1 MTTVAPAS
9 ALGRPALVSPGSV
22 VAALLLHV
30 LGLGGLV
37 AADRY
42 LGHKESVLKPEN
54 IVYLDFSG
62 EMKRDELLMPDQAER
77 TPDAVPDGEPD
88 VAPEAEPAA
97 PVEAEP
103 APAPAPEV
111 APKPAPAAKPA
122 PAPAPAPKPAPQ
134 PPPKPATM
142 TLPGPKPE
150 PAKPSP
156 KPAPAPTPAPAP
168 GPVGPSA
175 AEKKAA
181 AREAAKQ
188 AAARDALLRD
198 MARQSALAAADAAVG
213 TTNRA
218 ATSMEGS
225 KTGTGYSGGRIDDPA
240 MKAWLDRV
248 KKSLLPNFTPLP
260 SITAAHPEYQV
271 TITAKVAANGAL
283 SEPEVSKSSGDPS
296 FDNAAI
302 NAVLKTGRVVA
313 PPADWAG
320 VVVDGVD
327 FVFKAKDKL

>member
-1 MTTVAPAS
+1 MSTAAPGS
-9 ALGRPALVSPGSV
+9 ALARPALVSPGSV

-37 AADRY
+37 AAERY
-42 LGHKESVLKPEN
+42 LGRKQSVLKPEN

-62 EMKRDELLMPDQAER
+62 ELKRDELLMPDQAER
-77 TPDAVPDGEPD
+77 TPDAVPDGEPEAAP
-88 VAPEAEPAA
+88 APEPPAPEPSAPEPAA
-97 PVEAEP
+97 P
-103 APAPAPEV
+103 
-111 APKPAPAAKPA
+111 APKPAPAVQPA
-122 PAPAPAPKPAPQ
+122 PVPKPAPAPKPA
-134 PPPKPATM
+134 AM
-142 TLPGPKPE
+142 TLPDPKLKPE
-150 PAKPSP
+150 PVKPAP
-156 KPAPAPTPAPAP
+156 KPDPAPAPQPA
-168 GPVGPSA
+168 GPTA

-213 TTNRA
+213 TQNRA
-218 ATSMEGS
+218 ATSMDGS

-271 TITAKVAANGAL
+271 TVTAKVAANGAL
-283 SEPEVSKSSGDPS
+283 SDPEVTKSSGDPS

-302 NAVLKTGRVVA
+302 NAVLKTGRVSA
-313 PPADWAG
+313 PPTDWAG